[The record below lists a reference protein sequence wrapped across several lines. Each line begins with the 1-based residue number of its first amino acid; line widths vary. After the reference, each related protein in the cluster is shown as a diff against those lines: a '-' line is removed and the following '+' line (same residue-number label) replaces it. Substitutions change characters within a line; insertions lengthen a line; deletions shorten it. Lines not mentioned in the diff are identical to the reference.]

1 VQPSQDNRDKM
12 VKKLEKGST
21 VTSSTPQQH
30 IKIIKGNIQAKKTG
44 HDTPHRPTKLK
55 HSYYNMTEQGSRH
68 YNSNSK
74 HHDNT
79 RYNSCLARRRA
90 VKPTTLTS
98 RRQLGKIDILL
109 LPAVGNLVAH

>member
-1 VQPSQDNRDKM
+1 LTSVVICNDLSKDLVFNARKFQ
-12 VKKLEKGST
+12 LEG
-21 VTSSTPQQH
+21 QQNSL
-30 IKIIKGNIQAKKTG
+30 KAY
-44 HDTPHRPTKLK
+44 KLK
-55 HSYYNMTEQGSRH
+55 HSYYNITEQGSRH
-68 YNSNSK
+68 YNSNLG

-109 LPAVGNLVAH
+109 LPTVGNLVAH